1 MDVAAWLRGLGR
13 GPSWALPGV
22 FLRLAT
28 RKSAFRNRR
37 AAQQLRQGAFLALR
51 RQIAEADLPAQAA
64 RPPGEA
70 CTLR

>member
-1 MDVAAWLRGLGR
+1 MAFATARPPR
-13 GPSWALPGV
+13 R
-22 FLRLAT
+22 LRLAT
-28 RKSAFRNRR
+28 RKSAFKNRR

-51 RQIAEADLPAQAA
+51 RQIAEATVPAQAA